1 MPQSNPVEPGDGVT
15 KSAHAAGLARAL
27 ERFPQNVHDAVQ
39 LAASLRGM
47 LPEIDDV
54 TAEPWQP

>member
-1 MPQSNPVEPGDGVT
+1 MPQSEPAHPGDGT
-15 KSAHAAGLARAL
+15 AQPALAAGLAGAL